1 MRITVVRSG
10 GFAGTTRTYHL
21 DSADLSPAVAG
32 AVHDLAHEVVHGSRS
47 AAKSAGPPS
56 SDSFQYD
63 LEIDDAGTVH
73 RSTVDESPSPSPSAA
88 LELARSV
95 IAHAAS

>member
-10 GFAGTTRTYHL
+10 GFAGITRTYHL
-21 DSADLSPAVAG
+21 DSADLSPADAG

-73 RSTVDESPSPSPSAA
+73 RSTVDESPSPSAA

>member
-10 GFAGTTRTYHL
+10 GFAGITRTYRL
-21 DSADLSPAVAG
+21 DSTDLSPAAAG
-32 AVHDLAHEVVHGSRS
+32 AVHDLAREVVHGSRPV
-47 AAKSAGPPS
+47 AADTGPPS
-56 SDSFQYD
+56 PDSFEYD

-73 RSTVDESPSPSPSAA
+73 RCTVDESPSPSPSAA

>member
-1 MRITVVRSG
+1 MRVEVMRSS
-10 GFAGTTRTYHL
+10 
-21 DSADLSPAVAG
+21 SAP
-32 AVHDLAHEVVHGSRS
+32 RS
-47 AAKSAGPPS
+47 AATNVPPPS
-56 SDSFQYD
+56 SDTFQYD

-73 RSTVDESPSPSPSAA
+73 RSTVDESTSPSAA